1 MQVMSAVTAMQS
13 AGHDKSHGTGSIVPA
28 PSAGSGQAL
37 AKNARAGHP
46 LFQNGKGKHGSP
58 GHPPG
63 AVDSQTAEEAK
74 QGINIANNPVAANAL
89 IVTNAKNAE
98 NIGKVASGAISARD
112 FVKHSTGVAEGVSRI
127 LAAKDVREGYQSA
140 KELVHEWGSS
150 TMQAYIRFA
159 LENF

>member
-1 MQVMSAVTAMQS
+1 
-13 AGHDKSHGTGSIVPA
+13 
-28 PSAGSGQAL
+28 
-37 AKNARAGHP
+37 
-46 LFQNGKGKHGSP
+46 
-58 GHPPG
+58 
-63 AVDSQTAEEAK
+63 
-74 QGINIANNPVAANAL
+74 
-89 IVTNAKNAE
+89 VTNAKNAE